1 MYKYIGIALLSTMA
15 VYSASALAENNSDE
29 LFKHSIGSEYREVHD
44 PNLDKWREHELG
56 ILNEYTKYAQQ
67 QIGYVYASTKNFGK
81 GKYNL
86 YLDNEN
92 WWNFVHSSCA
102 GIVNYD
108 AGDDMPSFDKNLC
121 EINMMRQRT
130 YFIWTYFLHGSNTPL
145 LARPNT
151 KLSE

>member
-1 MYKYIGIALLSTMA
+1 MYKYIGITLLSTLA
-15 VYSASALAENNSDE
+15 VHSTSALAETNSDE
-29 LFKHSIGSEYREVHD
+29 LFKHPIGSEYTEAHD

-67 QIGYVYASTKNFGK
+67 QIDYVYESTKNFGK

-86 YLDNEN
+86 DSDNKN
-92 WWNFVHSSCA
+92 WWNFVNSSCA
-102 GIVNYD
+102 GIVNFN
-108 AGDDMPSFDKNLC
+108 AGDDMPVFDKNLC

-130 YFIWTYFLHGSNTPL
+130 YFIWAYFLNGNNTSL

-151 KLSE
+151 KLSN